1 MSPRWTVLAVA
12 GAAVVAMFWKEMPAI
27 RRYLKIARM

>member
-1 MSPRWTVLAVA
+1 VLAAAGVTVLA
-12 GAAVVAMFWKEMPAI
+12 MIWKELPAI